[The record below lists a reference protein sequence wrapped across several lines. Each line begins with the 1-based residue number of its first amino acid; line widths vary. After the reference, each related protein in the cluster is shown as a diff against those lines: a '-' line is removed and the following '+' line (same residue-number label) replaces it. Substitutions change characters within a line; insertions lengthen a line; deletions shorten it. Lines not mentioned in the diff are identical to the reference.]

1 MRVSQIIFQ
10 SWPTKDHFSSNFWTT
25 VFLNGNM
32 LEKYVI
38 DKTSKNNIF
47 IKNFICL
54 DGYVSDPKRSLAVS
68 NIFFRIKAIYLTK
81 DLCLV

>member
-1 MRVSQIIFQ
+1 MGVSQIIFQ
-10 SWPTKDHFSSNFWTT
+10 SWPTKDHFSLNFWTT

-38 DKTSKNNIF
+38 DKTRKNNIYIK

-54 DGYVSDPKRSLAVS
+54 DGYMSVIQNVPWQFQ
-68 NIFFRIKAIYLTK
+68 IFFSGLKQYI
-81 DLCLV
+81 

>member
-1 MRVSQIIFQ
+1 MGVSQIIFQ

-38 DKTSKNNIF
+38 DKTSKNNIH

-54 DGYVSDPKRSLAVS
+54 ETGVDWSTNMATS
-68 NIFFRIKAIYLTK
+68 K
-81 DLCLV
+81 DFV